1 MRHNYDIILVLQEKL
16 LLEMTKASKEGV
28 LQSLSTKGIRSK
40 RCRTSPV
47 KNNDVIV
54 PPGSDDEDAKVDL
67 LCRRKL
73 FLKKAR
79 KVAIVRRTNWRMLL
93 DSLHRPGYS
102 LLKVKELKRV
112 ESRVFQF

>member
-1 MRHNYDIILVLQEKL
+1 MRHNCDIILVLQEKL

-28 LQSLSTKGIRSK
+28 LQILSTRGIRSK
-40 RCRTSPV
+40 RCRTSHV

-54 PPGSDDEDAKVDL
+54 PPGSDDEDAKGDL

-79 KVAIVRRTNWRMLL
+79 KVAIARRTNWRMLL

>member
-1 MRHNYDIILVLQEKL
+1 
-16 LLEMTKASKEGV
+16 MTKARKEGI

-73 FLKKAR
+73 FLKKS
-79 KVAIVRRTNWRMLL
+79 T
-93 DSLHRPGYS
+93 
-102 LLKVKELKRV
+102 
-112 ESRVFQF
+112 ESGECQAHKLAHATRLFA